1 MHTLTHP
8 IIARGIDRSYGDRP
22 ILSGVDITVA
32 PHARTGLI
40 GENGVGK
47 STLLRILAGV
57 EAPDGGTVERPARSG
72 ILWQEAPVDLGAT
85 VRELIDDYTRPLL
98 DIRREFEDAAAG
110 LDGSPGSAARYERAL
125 DAAERVEVW
134 TLDAR
139 RDEVLE
145 ELGVGG
151 LDTRLRRYSTTEGGA
166 SWLDRPLS
174 ELSGGQR
181 SRVALAGLLL
191 GRPEALLLDEPTN
204 HLDDQAVAYLVGQLK
219 GWRGPVI
226 FASHDRAFLDEV
238 ATELVDLDPD
248 RTRAATRYGGTFS
261 GYLDEKRRERQR
273 WEQQHRTE
281 QDELARL
288 ERVAAT
294 TAREITH
301 DRAPRDNDKFIY
313 NHKIATVQSAVRR
326 RVKDAE
332 RRHSVLEASAVRK
345 PPRVLRF
352 AGIPGEGSR
361 YTAPGGAALDQLV
374 DATAVR
380 VEGRL
385 TLDRLTITADDR
397 LLVTGPNGAGK
408 STLLSVLAGELA
420 SSGAVHRR
428 KGLRVGLLRQDVR
441 FADAQ
446 LTPREIYRAAV
457 GEKRSELTPIADL
470 GLVPPAQL
478 DRPVGSLSVGQQRR
492 LALAI
497 VIANP
502 PHLFLLD
509 EPSNHLSLALAVDL
523 EEALGTYPGAVVVA
537 SHDRWLRRRWEGRVL
552 RLEGSST

>member
-1 MHTLTHP
+1 MHTLTQP
-8 IIARGIDRSYGDRP
+8 IIARGIDRSYGDRR

-98 DIRREFEDAAAG
+98 DIRREFEDAAAA
-110 LDGSPGSAARYERAL
+110 LDSSPESAARYQRAL
-125 DAAERVEVW
+125 DAAERAEVW
-134 TLDAR
+134 NLDAR
-139 RDEVLE
+139 RAEVLE

-151 LDTRLRRYSTTEGGA
+151 FETRRPLGGA
-166 SWLDRPLS
+166 PQPAERKLS

-204 HLDDQAVAYLVGQLK
+204 HLDDQAVAYLVKQLA

-261 GYLDEKRRERQR
+261 DYLDEKRRERQR
-273 WEQQHRTE
+273 WEQQHRSE

-288 ERVAAT
+288 ASVAAT
-294 TAREITH
+294 TAGAITH
-301 DRAPRDNDKFIY
+301 DRAPRDNDKSVY
-313 NHKIATVQSAVRR
+313 NHKIATVQTAVRR
-326 RVKDAE
+326 RVKDAA
-332 RRHSVLEASAVRK
+332 RRHSVLEAVAVRK
-345 PPRVLRF
+345 PPAVLRF
-352 AGIPGEGSR
+352 AGIPGVGSR
-361 YTAPGGAALDQLV
+361 YTAPGGAALDPLI

-380 VEGRL
+380 VDGRL
-385 TLDRLTITADDR
+385 TLERLTITADDR

-441 FADAQ
+441 FADAA

-457 GEKRSELTPIADL
+457 GEKRSELTPVGDL

-497 VIANP
+497 VIADP

-537 SHDRWLRRRWEGRVL
+537 SHDRWLRRRWHGRVL

>member
-1 MHTLTHP
+1 MHTLTQP
-8 IIARGIDRSYGDRP
+8 IIARGIDRSYGDRR
-22 ILSGVDITVA
+22 ILTGVDITVA

-110 LDGSPGSAARYERAL
+110 LDGSPASAVRFERAL
-125 DAAERVEVW
+125 DAAERAEVW

-139 RDEVLE
+139 TEEVLE
-145 ELGVGG
+145 ELGVAGVVS
-151 LDTRLRRYSTTEGGA
+151 TRAFGA
-166 SWLDRPLS
+166 TRPTRLS

-204 HLDDQAVAYLVGQLK
+204 HLDDQAVAYLVGQLA

-248 RTRAATRYGGTFS
+248 RSRTATRYGGTFS
-261 GYLDEKRRERQR
+261 DYLDEKRRERQR

-294 TAREITH
+294 TAREVAH
-301 DRAPRDNDKFIY
+301 NRPARDNDKFIY
-313 NHKIATVQSAVRR
+313 GFKGGNVQTAISR

-352 AGIPGEGSR
+352 AGIPHGS
-361 YTAPGGAALDQLV
+361 TPVGDGALV
-374 DATAVR
+374 DATGLR
-380 VEGRL
+380 VEGRVEVE
-385 TLDRLTITADDR
+385 RLTIRSDDR

-441 FADAQ
+441 FADAA

-457 GEKRSELTPIADL
+457 GERRSELTPIGDL
-470 GLVPPAQL
+470 GLIPLAQL

-552 RLEGSST
+552 RLDS

>member
-1 MHTLTHP
+1 MHTLTQP
-8 IIARGIDRSYGDRP
+8 IIARGIDRSYGDRH

-72 ILWQEAPVDLGAT
+72 ILWQEAPVDLSAT

-110 LDGSPGSAARYERAL
+110 LDSSVESATRYERAL
-125 DAAERVEVW
+125 DAAERAEVW

-139 RDEVLE
+139 RAEVLE

-151 LDTRLRRYSTTEGGA
+151 FETRRPSGGA
-166 SWLDRPLS
+166 PQPAERTIG

-191 GRPEALLLDEPTN
+191 ARPDALLLDEPTN
-204 HLDDQAVAYLVGQLK
+204 HLDDQAVAYLVAQLRA
-219 GWRGPVI
+219 WRGPVI

-248 RTRAATRYGGTFS
+248 RSRTVTRYGGTFS
-261 GYLDEKRRERQR
+261 DYLDEKRRERQR
-273 WEQQHRTE
+273 WEQQHRSE

-294 TAREITH
+294 TAREVAH
-301 DRAPRDNDKFIY
+301 NRPPRDNDKFIY
-313 NHKIATVQSAVRR
+313 GFKGAKVATAVSR

-352 AGIPGEGSR
+352 AGIPNGANPVGDGS
-361 YTAPGGAALDQLV
+361 LV
-374 DATAVR
+374 DATGVR

-385 TLDRLTITADDR
+385 EVDRLTIRFDDR

-420 SSGAVHRR
+420 STGAVHRR

-441 FADAQ
+441 FADAER
-446 LTPREIYRAAV
+446 TPREIYRAAV
-457 GEKRSELTPIADL
+457 GERRSELTPIGDL

-552 RLEGSST
+552 RLGADA

>member
-1 MHTLTHP
+1 
-8 IIARGIDRSYGDRP
+8 
-22 ILSGVDITVA
+22 
-32 PHARTGLI
+32 
-40 GENGVGK
+40 
-47 STLLRILAGV
+47 
-57 EAPDGGTVERPARSG
+57 
-72 ILWQEAPVDLGAT
+72 
-85 VRELIDDYTRPLL
+85 
-98 DIRREFEDAAAG
+98 
-110 LDGSPGSAARYERAL
+110 
-125 DAAERVEVW
+125 
-134 TLDAR
+134 
-139 RDEVLE
+139 
-145 ELGVGG
+145 
-151 LDTRLRRYSTTEGGA
+151 
-166 SWLDRPLS
+166 
-174 ELSGGQR
+174 
-181 SRVALAGLLL
+181 
-191 GRPEALLLDEPTN
+191 
-204 HLDDQAVAYLVGQLK
+204 
-219 GWRGPVI
+219 VI

-261 GYLDEKRRERQR
+261 DYLDEKRRERQR

-294 TAREITH
+294 TATAITH
-301 DRAPRDNDKFIY
+301 DRAPRDNDKFIF
-313 NHKIATVQSAVRR
+313 NHKIASVQTAVRR

-352 AGIPGEGSR
+352 AGIPS
-361 YTAPGGAALDQLV
+361 GANAAGDGLLV
-374 DATAVR
+374 DATGVR
-380 VEGRL
+380 VDGRL
-385 TLDRLTITADDR
+385 DVERLTIRSDER
-397 LLVTGPNGAGK
+397 LLVIGPNGAGK
-408 STLLSVLAGELA
+408 STLLAVLGGTLA
-420 SSGAVHRR
+420 VDGGTLLRR
-428 KGLRVGLLRQDVR
+428 KGLRVGTLQQDVR
-441 FADAQ
+441 FADAAH
-446 LTPREIYRAAV
+446 TPREIYRAAV
-457 GEKRSELTPIADL
+457 GEKRSELTPIGDL

-509 EPSNHLSLALAVDL
+509 EPSNHLSLSLAVEL

>member
-1 MHTLTHP
+1 MHTLTQP
-8 IIARGIDRSYGDRP
+8 IIARGIDRSYGDRR

-98 DIRREFEDAAAG
+98 DIRREFEDAAAA
-110 LDGSPGSAARYERAL
+110 LDGSPASAARYERAL
-125 DAAERVEVW
+125 DAAERAEVW

-139 RDEVLE
+139 RQEVLE

-151 LDTRLRRYSTTEGGA
+151 FETRRASRGA
-166 SWLDRPLS
+166 PQPTRLS

-191 GRPEALLLDEPTN
+191 GRSEALLLDEPTN
-204 HLDDQAVAYLVGQLK
+204 HLDDQAVAYLVKQL
-219 GWRGPVI
+219 GVWRGPVI

-248 RTRAATRYGGTFS
+248 RSRAATRYGGTFS
-261 GYLDEKRRERQR
+261 DYLDEKRRERQR

-294 TAREITH
+294 TAREVAH
-301 DRAPRDNDKFIY
+301 NRPARDNDKFIF
-313 NHKIATVQSAVRR
+313 NFKGANVQSAISR

-352 AGIPGEGSR
+352 AGIPHGS
-361 YTAPGGAALDQLV
+361 TPVGDGALV
-374 DATAVR
+374 DATGLRVDGR
-380 VEGRL
+380 VEVE
-385 TLDRLTITADDR
+385 RLTIRSDDR

-441 FADAQ
+441 FADAA
-446 LTPREIYRAAV
+446 LTPREIYRTAV
-457 GEKRSELTPIADL
+457 GEKRSDLTRIGNL

-537 SHDRWLRRRWEGRVL
+537 SHDRWLRRRWDGRVL

>member
-1 MHTLTHP
+1 MHTLTQP
-8 IIARGIDRSYGDRP
+8 IIARGIDRSYGDRR

-47 STLLRILAGV
+47 STLLRVLAGV

-110 LDGSPGSAARYERAL
+110 LDGSPASAARYERAL
-125 DAAERVEVW
+125 DAAERAEVW

-139 RDEVLE
+139 TEEVLE
-145 ELGVGG
+145 ELGVSGVVS
-151 LDTRLRRYSTTEGGA
+151 TRAFGATQPTEK
-166 SWLDRPLS
+166 RLS

-204 HLDDQAVAYLVGQLK
+204 HLDDQAVAYLVKQLA

-248 RTRAATRYGGTFS
+248 RSRAATRYGGTFS
-261 GYLDEKRRERQR
+261 DYLDEKRRERQR

-294 TAREITH
+294 TAREVAH
-301 DRAPRDNDKFIY
+301 NRPARDNDKFIF
-313 NHKIATVQSAVRR
+313 NFKGANVQSAISR

-352 AGIPGEGSR
+352 AGIPH
-361 YTAPGGAALDQLV
+361 GATPLADATLV
-374 DATAVR
+374 DATGLRVDGR
-380 VEGRL
+380 VEVE
-385 TLDRLTITADDR
+385 RLTIRSDDR

-441 FADAQ
+441 FADAA
-446 LTPREIYRAAV
+446 LTPRETYRAAV
-457 GEKRSELTPIADL
+457 GEKRSELTPIGDL
-470 GLVPPAQL
+470 GLVPLAQL

-552 RLEGSST
+552 RLGDA

>member
-1 MHTLTHP
+1 MHTLTQP
-8 IIARGIDRSYGDRP
+8 IIARGIDRSYGDRR
-22 ILSGVDITVA
+22 ILTGVDITVS

-110 LDGSPGSAARYERAL
+110 LDGSPASAARYERAL
-125 DAAERVEVW
+125 DAAERAEVW

-151 LDTRLRRYSTTEGGA
+151 LAGLDTRLRRYSTTEGGA
-166 SWLDRPLS
+166 RLS

-204 HLDDQAVAYLVGQLK
+204 HLDDQAVAYLVKQLV

-261 GYLDEKRRERQR
+261 DYLDEKHRERER
-273 WEQQHRTE
+273 WVQQHRSE

-294 TAREITH
+294 TAREVAH
-301 DRAPRDNDKFIY
+301 NRPPRDNDKFIY
-313 NHKIATVQSAVRR
+313 GFKGAKVATAVSR

-352 AGIPGEGSR
+352 AGIPHGAA
-361 YTAPGGAALDQLV
+361 APGDGSLV
-374 DATAVR
+374 EATGLRVDGR
-380 VEGRL
+380 VEVE
-385 TLDRLTITADDR
+385 RLTIRSDDR

-441 FADAQ
+441 FADAA

-457 GEKRSELTPIADL
+457 GEKRSELTPIDDL

>member
-1 MHTLTHP
+1 MHTLTQP
-8 IIARGIDRSYGDRP
+8 IIARGIDRAYGDRR

-57 EAPDGGTVERPARSG
+57 ETPDGGTVERPARSG

-110 LDGSPGSAARYERAL
+110 LDGSPASAARYERAL
-125 DAAERVEVW
+125 DAAERAEVW
-134 TLDAR
+134 NLDAR
-139 RDEVLE
+139 TEEVLE

-151 LDTRLRRYSTTEGGA
+151 LVSTRAFGAAQPAGTGERR
-166 SWLDRPLS
+166 LS

-204 HLDDQAVAYLVGQLK
+204 HLDDQAVAYLVKQLAT
-219 GWRGPVI
+219 WRGPVI

-248 RTRAATRYGGTFS
+248 RSRAATRYGGTFS
-261 GYLDEKRRERQR
+261 DYLDEKRRERQR

-301 DRAPRDNDKFIY
+301 DRAPRDNDKSVY
-313 NHKIATVQSAVRR
+313 NHKVATVQTAVRR
-326 RVKDAE
+326 RVKDAV
-332 RRHSVLEASAVRK
+332 RRHSVLEAVAVRK
-345 PPRVLRF
+345 PPAVLRF
-352 AGIPGEGSR
+352 AGIPGVGSR
-361 YTAPGGAALDQLV
+361 HAPPALLDQRGLV
-374 DATAVR
+374 DATAVH

-385 TLDRLTITADDR
+385 TLERLTIAADDR

-420 SSGAVHRR
+420 PSGAVHRR

-441 FADAQ
+441 FADAS

-457 GEKRSELTPIADL
+457 GERRSELTPIGDL
-470 GLVPPAQL
+470 GLVPPSQL

-552 RLEGSST
+552 RLEA

>member
-1 MHTLTHP
+1 MHTLTQP
-8 IIARGIDRSYGDRP
+8 IIARGIDRSYGDRR

-98 DIRREFEDAAAG
+98 DIRREFEDAAAA

-125 DAAERVEVW
+125 DAAELAEVW

-139 RDEVLE
+139 TEEVLE
-145 ELGVGG
+145 ELGVAGVVS
-151 LDTRLRRYSTTEGGA
+151 TRAFGATRPTT
-166 SWLDRPLS
+166 LS

-204 HLDDQAVAYLVGQLK
+204 HLDDQAVAYLVKQLA

-248 RTRAATRYGGTFS
+248 RSRAATRYGGTFS
-261 GYLDEKRRERQR
+261 DYLDEKRRERQR

-294 TAREITH
+294 TAREVAH
-301 DRAPRDNDKFIY
+301 NRPARDNDKFIY
-313 NHKIATVQSAVRR
+313 GFKGGNVQTAISR

-352 AGIPGEGSR
+352 AGIPS
-361 YTAPGGAALDQLV
+361 GANAAGDGLLV
-374 DATAVR
+374 DATGVR
-380 VEGRL
+380 VDGRL
-385 TLDRLTITADDR
+385 DVERLTIRPDER
-397 LLVTGPNGAGK
+397 LLVIGPNGAGK
-408 STLLSVLAGELA
+408 STLLAVLGGTLA
-420 SSGAVHRR
+420 VDGGTLLRR
-428 KGLRVGLLRQDVR
+428 KGLRVGTLQQDVR
-441 FADAQ
+441 FADAG

-457 GEKRSELTPIADL
+457 GEKRSELTPLGDL
-470 GLVPPAQL
+470 GLVPLSQL
-478 DRPVGSLSVGQQRR
+478 NRPVGSLSVGQQRR

>member
-1 MHTLTHP
+1 M
-8 IIARGIDRSYGDRP
+8 
-22 ILSGVDITVA
+22 
-32 PHARTGLI
+32 
-40 GENGVGK
+40 
-47 STLLRILAGV
+47 
-57 EAPDGGTVERPARSG
+57 
-72 ILWQEAPVDLGAT
+72 
-85 VRELIDDYTRPLL
+85 
-98 DIRREFEDAAAG
+98 
-110 LDGSPGSAARYERAL
+110 
-125 DAAERVEVW
+125 
-134 TLDAR
+134 
-139 RDEVLE
+139 
-145 ELGVGG
+145 
-151 LDTRLRRYSTTEGGA
+151 
-166 SWLDRPLS
+166 
-174 ELSGGQR
+174 
-181 SRVALAGLLL
+181 AGLLL

-204 HLDDQAVAYLVGQLK
+204 HLDDQAVAYLVKQLAA
-219 GWRGPVI
+219 WRGPVI
-226 FASHDRAFLDEV
+226 FASHDRAFLYEV

-248 RTRAATRYGGTFS
+248 RSRAATRYGGTFS
-261 GYLDEKRRERQR
+261 DYLDEKRRERQR
-273 WEQQHRTE
+273 WEQQHRAE

-294 TAREITH
+294 TAREVAH
-301 DRAPRDNDKFIY
+301 NRPPRDNDKFIY
-313 NHKIATVQSAVRR
+313 GFKGAKVATAVSR

-352 AGIPGEGSR
+352 AGIPNDGSR
-361 YTAPGGAALDQLV
+361 HAPSALLDQRELINLSDV
-374 DATAVR
+374 DVP
-380 VEGRL
+380 GRL
-385 TLDRLTITADDR
+385 SMERLTIRSDDR

-441 FADAQ
+441 FADAA

-457 GEKRSELTPIADL
+457 GEKRSELTPIGDL

-552 RLEGSST
+552 RLDGNSVPTQR

>member
-1 MHTLTHP
+1 MHTLTQP
-8 IIARGIDRSYGDRP
+8 IIARGIDRSYGDRR
-22 ILSGVDITVA
+22 ILSGIDITVA

-57 EAPDGGTVERPARSG
+57 EAPDGGTVERPVRSG

-98 DIRREFEDAAAG
+98 DIRREFEDAAAA
-110 LDGSPGSAARYERAL
+110 LDSSPASAARYERAL
-125 DAAERVEVW
+125 DAAERAEVW

-139 RDEVLE
+139 RQEVLE

-151 LDTRLRRYSTTEGGA
+151 FETRRASRGA
-166 SWLDRPLS
+166 PQPAERTIG

-204 HLDDQAVAYLVGQLK
+204 HLDDQAVAYLVKQLVA
-219 GWRGPVI
+219 WRGPVI

-261 GYLDEKRRERQR
+261 DYLDEKRRERQR

-294 TAREITH
+294 TAREVAH
-301 DRAPRDNDKFIY
+301 NRPARDNDKFIY
-313 NHKIATVQSAVRR
+313 GFKGGNVQTAISR

-352 AGIPGEGSR
+352 AGIPS
-361 YTAPGGAALDQLV
+361 GANAAGDGLLV
-374 DATAVR
+374 DATGVR
-380 VEGRL
+380 VDGRL
-385 TLDRLTITADDR
+385 DVERLTIRSDER
-397 LLVTGPNGAGK
+397 LLVIGPNGAGK
-408 STLLSVLAGELA
+408 STLLAVLGGSLA
-420 SSGAVHRR
+420 VDGGTLLRR
-428 KGLRVGLLRQDVR
+428 KGLRVGTLQQDVR
-441 FADAQ
+441 FADAA

-457 GEKRSELTPIADL
+457 GEQRSELTPIGDL
-470 GLVPPAQL
+470 GLVPLSQL

-552 RLEGSST
+552 RLDS